1 MIMFR
6 SFCSALVLVICL
18 SVLSMPAVSVLESVD
33 RISVVKPPVN
43 SDEFAQEYFAA
54 FKATQLPGAT
64 KDNLEKYLALLHED
78 VGYAHLPWVPDD
90 DCLPDGKQAMR
101 EGMTFYLGS
110 HTEYEA
116 ELLNVFTFDEVA
128 LAIRYRHKAKGVN
141 PQNNQVI
148 EYESVMME
156 ILEMEEG
163 KVAVIRKY
171 DE

>member
-1 MIMFR
+1 MFR
-6 SFCSALVLVICL
+6 SFCSGLVLIICL
-18 SVLSMPAVSVLESVD
+18 SVLSMPAVSVLESVE
-33 RISVVKPPVN
+33 RISAVKPPVKP
-43 SDEFAQEYFAA
+43 DAFAREYFAA

-64 KDNLEKYLALLHED
+64 KDNLEQYLALLHDD

-90 DCLPDGKQAMR
+90 ARLPDGKQAMR
-101 EGMTFYLGS
+101 EGMTFYLDS

-116 ELLNVFTFDEVA
+116 ELLDVFAFGEVA
-128 LAIRYRHKAKGVN
+128 IAIRYRHKAKGVH
-141 PQNNQVI
+141 PQNNQLI
-148 EYESVMME
+148 EYDSVLME